1 MPRPDPYQPKDVIAV
16 EVNERK
22 MVYED
27 HMINKEK
34 GTEIDRA
41 YR

>member
-1 MPRPDPYQPKDVIAV
+1 MPGPDPYQPEDAITVD
-16 EVNERK
+16 VNERK
-22 MVYED
+22 MVYGD

-34 GTEIDRA
+34 GIEIDRV